1 MTYRG
6 NVSFIRDI
14 YLLTSCSRVLL
25 EKLTCFQLVK
35 KFPAFYGTRRFITAF
50 TSALHL
56 YLSWASSNESIPSHL
71 TSWRSILILSSHLR
85 LGIPSCLFSFRFPTK
100 TLYTNLLSTI
110 RATCLAHLILLD
122 FITRTKTYMP
132 VAGFEPA
139 IPASERLETHAL
151 EGAATG
157 IWRCFTRF
165 VKFRGV
171 LCCSYCERKE
181 II

>member
-1 MTYRG
+1 MEQFSASPESPRILWNPKVLYRSHKCPPP
-6 NVSFIRDI
+6 VPILCQFI
-14 YLLTSCSRVLL
+14 
-25 EKLTCFQLVK
+25 
-35 KFPAFYGTRRFITAF
+35 PP
-50 TSALHL
+50 H
-56 YLSWASSNESIPSHL
+56 P